1 MVLVMARTSKTVIGG
16 GQGAQTER
24 TMRAAA
30 SGAEAVA
37 QAHGQLLEQYREGGR
52 QANQMAGLAGQIVGA
67 GEERKMQ
74 REQFEAAS
82 KQRGEQFESELG
94 EKRRQFDIE
103 SAEQRR
109 RTNLQAATQGFQEAG
124 IEQEPAA
131 GAPQQGAQGGG
142 PDAEARAAA
151 GQQEPTRAQRLEQ
164 EMARGASQTSG
175 GIGALPPESQE
186 RLQGQGK
193 KPMER
198 DRGQW
203 VETPEA
209 KRRYEKSLE
218 IKQFE
223 ADTERMKVLQQK
235 HEQGMRAQRALAAG
249 DMKLYDEESERIS
262 KTANDEQERYNRLMD
277 EDAVMN
283 ANDKAE
289 LKELALGLP
298 MGGPEIIAQID
309 KGKMTPEIQAMLR
322 AQVSKDTLEA
332 IVQTRGNTKYLV
344 EKIDWT
350 SPQLRQFTETKN
362 ALNDWL
368 KFSATLNPGNYAFI
382 TSAAQKNSYLNSMA
396 AAFVLMGMNK
406 TASPARGMTPSTAG
420 PQGQTGGNPMPGAQ
434 PQPSGDTGG
443 WNPPPYRGPVGGRSK
458 MTGGEIK

>member
-1 MVLVMARTSKTVIGG
+1 MARTSKTVIGG

-37 QAHGQLLEQYREGGR
+37 QAHGQLLEQYREGAR
-52 QANQMAGLAGQIVGA
+52 NANQMAGLAGQIVGA

-74 REQFEAAS
+74 KEQFEAS
-82 KQRGEQFESELG
+82 HKQRGELAEKELA
-94 EKRRQFDIE
+94 ERSRQFDIE

-131 GAPQQGAQGGG
+131 GQGVQGGG
-142 PDAEARAAA
+142 ADAEARAAA
-151 GQQEPTRAQRLEQ
+151 GQQEPTRAQRLQE
-164 EMARGASQTSG
+164 EMARGGAQTSG
-175 GIGALPPESQE
+175 GIGTLPPESQQ
-186 RLQGQGK
+186 RLQGQGQ

-249 DMKLYDEESERIS
+249 DMKVYDEESERIS
-262 KTANDEQERYNRLMD
+262 QTANDMQETYNRLMD
-277 EDAVMN
+277 EDAVMTG
-283 ANDKAE
+283 NDKAE

-298 MGGPEIIAQID
+298 QGGAEIIAQID

-350 SPQLRQFTETKN
+350 APQLRQFNETKL

-368 KFSATLNPGNYAFI
+368 RFSAALSPGNYAFI

-396 AAFVLMGMNK
+396 AAFVLMGMSRGNN
-406 TASPARGMTPSTAG
+406 PAKGLTPSTSG
-420 PQGQTGGNPMPGAQ
+420 PQGQAGGNPMPGAQ

-443 WNPPPYRGPVGGRSK
+443 WNPPPYRGPVGGRAK
-458 MTGGEIK
+458 ITGGEIR